1 MILIAIIFFMIVIA
15 IIFLMI
21 VIAVIFMMIF
31 VMTRVEFSKPN
42 IEISITVT
50 KASKL
55 WSFGRLYSHNFPHH
69 FHHYLPHHSHYFL
82 QQYFFFIFAKN
93 RKKIILGRSIGATMQ
108 KHKKSW
114 KNALEIG
121 FFSLFEYPNLGHRFS
136 VSQMARIY
144 LDFG

>member
-31 VMTRVEFSKPN
+31 VMTRVEFSKQN

-55 WSFGRLYSHNFPHH
+55 RSFGW
-69 FHHYLPHHSHYFL
+69 HYDLVRGDTSVDHS
-82 QQYFFFIFAKN
+82 
-93 RKKIILGRSIGATMQ
+93 
-108 KHKKSW
+108 KH
-114 KNALEIG
+114 A
-121 FFSLFEYPNLGHRFS
+121 
-136 VSQMARIY
+136 
-144 LDFG
+144 

>member
-55 WSFGRLYSHNFPHH
+55 RSFKASKL
-69 FHHYLPHHSHYFL
+69 
-82 QQYFFFIFAKN
+82 
-93 RKKIILGRSIGATMQ
+93 RSI
-108 KHKKSW
+108 
-114 KNALEIG
+114 I
-121 FFSLFEYPNLGHRFS
+121 
-136 VSQMARIY
+136 
-144 LDFG
+144 